1 MSSIM
6 PKTVD
11 IVNKNGPP
19 TTTGSEVLELVH
31 ALMHGY
37 RSLQYRILR
46 DGPHDITHM
55 DAKVLGFFCTHPGAT
70 QRDLV
75 QHSGRD
81 KAQMAR
87 LVKTLCDK
95 GLLARA
101 ADADDKRQVR
111 LSPTADGQA
120 VQRLL
125 RQQAGRLGATATAGL
140 SDAECAQLATLLGRV
155 KANLDAAG

>member
-11 IVNKNGPP
+11 IVNKPGH
-19 TTTGSEVLELVH
+19 SAASDVLELVH
-31 ALMHGY
+31 AVMHGY

-46 DGPHDITHM
+46 DGPHAITHM
-55 DAKVLGFFCTHPGAT
+55 DAKVLGFFSAHPGAT
-70 QRDLV
+70 QRDLA

-81 KAQMAR
+81 KAQIAR
-87 LVKTLCDK
+87 LIKTLCDK

-101 ADADDKRQVR
+101 ADDADKRQVC
-111 LSPTADGQA
+111 LSLTEDGQT

-125 RQQAGRLGATATAGL
+125 GQQAGRLDAMAAAGL
-140 SDAECAQLATLLGRV
+140 SEAERAQLATLLRRV
-155 KANLDAAG
+155 KANLDAAD